1 LGSTVLDWWWW
12 FGRRSP
18 RRAAAAEQRRRAR
31 GNSDGGE
38 GKDWAQ
44 PRAAREASM
53 WPREDARRLPGL
65 RGSVEG
71 RVRRRRYSGGR
82 GSSGSGDRVARLDQQ
97 AARGGFVQHKRELRS
112 LGG

>member
-1 LGSTVLDWWWW
+1 LGSPAIDWWRW
-12 FGRRSP
+12 FGWRSH
-18 RRAAAAEQRRRAR
+18 RRAAAAEQRWRAR

-53 WPREDARRLPGL
+53 WPREDARRSPGL
-65 RGSVEG
+65 GGSAEG
-71 RVRRRRYSGGR
+71 RVRRRRSGGGR
-82 GSSGSGDRVARLDQQ
+82 GSSGFGDRAARLDQQ
-97 AARGGFVQHKRELRS
+97 AARGGFVMHKRELRR

>member
-1 LGSTVLDWWWW
+1 VIDWWRC

-18 RRAAAAEQRRRAR
+18 RRAASAEQRRRAR

-44 PRAAREASM
+44 PRVAREASM
-53 WPREDARRLPGL
+53 WPREDARWLPGL
-65 RGSVEG
+65 GGSAEG
-71 RVRRRRYSGGR
+71 RVWRQRSGGGR
-82 GSSGSGDRVARLDQQ
+82 GSSGSGGRAARLDQQ
-97 AARGGFVQHKRELRS
+97 AARGGFVMHKRELRS